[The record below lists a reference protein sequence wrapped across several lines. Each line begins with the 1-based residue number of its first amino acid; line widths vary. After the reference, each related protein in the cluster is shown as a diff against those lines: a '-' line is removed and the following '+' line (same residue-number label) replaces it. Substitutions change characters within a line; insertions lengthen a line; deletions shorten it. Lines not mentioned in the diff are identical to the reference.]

1 MILFLIASQDY
12 ILIPYQKDGKW
23 GLADINGRVV
33 VEPKYDGI
41 GIYGYSQ
48 DVVSIPIIVSES
60 ENISNTGITGVAK
73 LRYDPVYLAWT
84 NYDENYTALESSFT
98 SSDEGVE
105 AKATMK
111 TFPTFVSDYAK
122 PIIEGPIW
130 VLKDGKFGVVDIS
143 GREIVPPKY
152 DEVFPFEKGRA
163 WVKLNGKYGMIDK
176 NGKEVIPIKYDAGV
190 VSDEGIIWVK
200 IDDKWGIMD
209 TSGKEIS
216 PPLYDYEAVT
226 PFTNGVAWILKDNK
240 WGLVDGNGKTVIP
253 PKFDGACPFVGEFS
267 AVIIENKW
275 GLIDK
280 TGKEIIPIGKY
291 EDIGI
296 SKNYE
301 YFVYSW
307 IIKNYGSLGYSW
319 IIKNIKYYGSLGYLR
334 IIKNTPCDD
343 LEDLL
348 REGLIA
354 VKSDGKFGF
363 VDKNGKEVI
372 PPRYEEVMPFV
383 RGISAVKRNGKWGF
397 VDKRGKEIVS
407 PTYEFAGYCYFII
420 SEDESYWCIEGS
432 DYDYLKLGYLPVVK
446 KAGKYSTPFRGE
458 YDFIVQIDSN
468 LFLAKKGGGWGL
480 IDEKNKEVLNFRY
493 DKLFRLHK
501 DLFVYSEKG
510 KYGVISL
517 RRGVIVQPKY
527 NVIFYAGEGMI
538 GLVLNN
544 NAGFADTSGKMIFQ
558 PKYDY
563 GDPWFINGFALMY
576 NKGKPYLLSRDG
588 KEVEL
593 KYSGSLIN
601 VGGGVL
607 LHRPYGESKITDII
621 NSINEELERV
631 KNLKRIKTGILIDGI
646 SGEKVKEADI
656 LRHFAE
662 KFPNIP
668 ELKEVKRLE
677 DAINLLIQRKSALM
691 KEIFYL
697 RVLPDGRNI
706 EFRG

>member
-1 MILFLIASQDY
+1 V
-12 ILIPYQKDGKW
+12 DG
-23 GLADINGRVV
+23 
-33 VEPKYDGI
+33 
-41 GIYGYSQ
+41 
-48 DVVSIPIIVSES
+48 
-60 ENISNTGITGVAK
+60 
-73 LRYDPVYLAWT
+73 
-84 NYDENYTALESSFT
+84 
-98 SSDEGVE
+98 
-105 AKATMK
+105 
-111 TFPTFVSDYAK
+111 
-122 PIIEGPIW
+122 
-130 VLKDGKFGVVDIS
+130 
-143 GREIVPPKY
+143 
-152 DEVFPFEKGRA
+152 
-163 WVKLNGKYGMIDK
+163 
-176 NGKEVIPIKYDAGV
+176 
-190 VSDEGIIWVK
+190 
-200 IDDKWGIMD
+200 
-209 TSGKEIS
+209 SGKTI
-216 PPLYDYEAVT
+216 
-226 PFTNGVAWILKDNK
+226 
-240 WGLVDGNGKTVIP
+240 IP
-253 PKFDGACPFVGEFS
+253 PKFEGACPFVGEFS
-267 AVIIENKW
+267 AVMIENKW

-296 SKNYE
+296 SKIYGAG
-301 YFVYSW
+301 VY
-307 IIKNYGSLGYSW
+307 L
-319 IIKNIKYYGSLGYLR
+319 
-334 IIKNTPCDD
+334 IKNTPCDD
-343 LEDLL
+343 LEDLV

-383 RGISAVKRNGKWGF
+383 RGISAVKRDGKWGF

-446 KAGKYSTPFRGE
+446 KAGKYSTPFGGE

-593 KYSGSLIN
+593 KYSGSLMN
-601 VGGGVL
+601 LGGGVL
-607 LHRPYGESKITDII
+607 LHVRYKYENII

-646 SGEKVKEADI
+646 SGAKFKEADI
-656 LRHFAE
+656 LRHFVE

-668 ELKEVKRLE
+668 ELKEVKRFE

-691 KEIFYL
+691 K
-697 RVLPDGRNI
+697 
-706 EFRG
+706 

>member
-1 MILFLIASQDY
+1 M
-12 ILIPYQKDGKW
+12 G
-23 GLADINGRVV
+23 N
-33 VEPKYDGI
+33 
-41 GIYGYSQ
+41 
-48 DVVSIPIIVSES
+48 
-60 ENISNTGITGVAK
+60 
-73 LRYDPVYLAWT
+73 
-84 NYDENYTALESSFT
+84 
-98 SSDEGVE
+98 
-105 AKATMK
+105 
-111 TFPTFVSDYAK
+111 
-122 PIIEGPIW
+122 
-130 VLKDGKFGVVDIS
+130 
-143 GREIVPPKY
+143 
-152 DEVFPFEKGRA
+152 
-163 WVKLNGKYGMIDK
+163 IDK
-176 NGKEVIPIKYDAGV
+176 NGKEVIPIKYDAAV

-216 PPLYDYEAVT
+216 PPVYDYEAVT

-240 WGLVDGNGKTVIP
+240 WGLVDGSGKTVIP
-253 PKFDGACPFVGEFS
+253 PKFEGACPFVGEFS
-267 AVIIENKW
+267 AVMIENKW

-301 YFVYSW
+301 YFGYSW

-319 IIKNIKYYGSLGYLR
+319 IIKNIKYYGSLGYFR

-363 VDKNGKEVI
+363 VDKNGKVVI

-383 RGISAVKRNGKWGF
+383 RGISAVKRDGKWGF

-446 KAGKYSTPFRGE
+446 KAGKYSTPFGGE

-480 IDEKNKEVLNFRY
+480 IDKKNKEVLNFRY

-510 KYGVISL
+510 KFGVISL

-558 PKYDY
+558 LKYDY

-607 LHRPYGESKITDII
+607 LHRPYGESKITNII

-646 SGEKVKEADI
+646 SGAKVKEADI
-656 LRHFAE
+656 LRHFVE

-697 RVLPDGRNI
+697 RVLPDGRII